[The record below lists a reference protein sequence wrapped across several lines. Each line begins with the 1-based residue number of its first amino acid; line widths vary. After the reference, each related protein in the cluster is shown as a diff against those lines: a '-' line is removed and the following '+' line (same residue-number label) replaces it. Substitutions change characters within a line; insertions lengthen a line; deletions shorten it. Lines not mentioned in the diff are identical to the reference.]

1 MTHQAKASS
10 SCWEQLYKGLI
21 DEFKQLTNEEQ
32 GTYKISSRYFNAIGY
47 SFGRYKVQE
56 KKLNG

>member
-10 SCWEQLYKGLI
+10 SCWEQLYILLI
-21 DEFKQLTNEEQ
+21 EEFKQLTDEEK
-32 GTYKISSRYFNAIGY
+32 GTRGIATRYFNAIGY

>member
-10 SCWEQLYKGLI
+10 NCWEQLYKGLI
-21 DEFKQLTNEEQ
+21 EEFKQLTDEEK
-32 GTYKISSRYFNAIGY
+32 GTYAIASRYFTAIGY
-47 SFGRYKVQE
+47 SFGRFKVQE

>member
-1 MTHQAKASS
+1 MTHQAKASL

-21 DEFKQLTNEEQ
+21 EEFKQLTDEEQ
-32 GTYKISSRYFNAIGY
+32 GTRETASRYFNAIGY
-47 SFGRYKVQE
+47 SFGQFKAQE